1 MLKYLIVALLA
12 LPAAAALATPNLTS
26 SPRGPY
32 GPYYVGQM
40 PIFYYNLNNT
50 GTTDNGTARP
60 LMNSNWVAVD
70 MFSDNNYPSGKGPHG
85 GWQWVSGDA
94 FGPVPAGGSIIV
106 NNGGAPS
113 SIRWPENDYCMGA
126 VGNHRVMLYVDN
138 GNDVVETNNSDN
150 NSIWSSF
157 TVVNRSTPAPDL
169 TATRTATALGPFV
182 AGQPALLPFVFANI
196 GTAVAT
202 ESLRAR
208 AQIDLFSDGTV
219 NAATTFNGRPALA
232 VGESRTE
239 NFTWASAIA
248 GTHLVRVTYVDHW
261 FTVDELN
268 DCNNTS
274 SWVSFQVLPVNIEAR
289 HAARTVPAGTTLST
303 TSISLRNVGSI
314 TSPIFPYRIL
324 INGVQVG
331 MGSTSAPMAVSATWT
346 NLTVPI
352 NWTAPA
358 SSATQT
364 LAFTLEVTDPTNGLE
379 ATTTT
384 ITIPPT
390 SGPIPRLI
398 SCPTALS
405 IILGNSSNLTARYWA
420 DQPISPTCATAGY
433 TDVTN
438 SATWLSQNMAVA
450 SVTNSGTRGQVT
462 GHSIGITPVV
472 ASYSS
477 LFATTSVSVIANPI
491 TLAIAPTSRFVRSG
505 SAASLRILITA
516 NINLNCTVTGGVTAP
531 INFSHTANVGQVIYG
546 PYATRPL
553 AATQKVTVT
562 CVNPLNPAET
572 ATQSIDIEVV
582 PVALEV

>member
-1 MLKYLIVALLA
+1 M
-12 LPAAAALATPNLTS
+12 LPASAALATPNLTS

-32 GPYYVGQM
+32 GPFLAGSM
-40 PIFYYNLNNT
+40 PIFYYNLFNT
-50 GTTDNGTARP
+50 GTTDTGTERP
-60 LMNSNWVAVD
+60 RMNSNWVTVD
-70 MFSDNNYPSGKGPHG
+70 LYSDNNYPAGKGPNG
-85 GWQWVSGDA
+85 GWQWVSGNA

-113 SIRWPENDYCMGA
+113 SIRWPENDYCLPS
-126 VGNHRVMLYVDN
+126 GNHRVMLYVDN
-138 GNDVVETNNSDN
+138 GNNVVETNNTDN

-157 TVVNRSTPAPDL
+157 TVTNRTLPAPDL
-169 TATRTATALGPFV
+169 TATRTPSALGPFV
-182 AGQPALLPFVFANI
+182 AGQPAILPFVFANI

-208 AQIDLFSDGTV
+208 AQIDLYSDGSA
-219 NAATTFNGRPALA
+219 NAAMTFAGKPALA

-261 FTVDELN
+261 FSVDELN

-324 INGVQVG
+324 IDGVQVG

-398 SCPTALS
+398 SCPTTLS

-505 SAASLRILITA
+505 SAASLRIQITA
-516 NINLNCTVTGGVTAP
+516 NINLNCTITGGVTAP
-531 INFSHTANVGQVIYG
+531 INFSHTANVGQVTYG